1 MGRYRRGWALAKHS
15 WGVVKADRSLVVFPI
30 ISAIAGITTAA
41 VFFGAGAGIIAGT
54 HADWVGI
61 VLAVI
66 GVYLL
71 IAIGIFCGV
80 ALSACAAR
88 ALEGHDTTVGEG
100 LAAARQRQ
108 GLIFEW
114 AGVQLVV
121 GGLISLAEALLRE
134 VGGGII
140 AAIFGGVANFA
151 WAVASFFVVPVIA
164 FEGLGP
170 KDAIKRSSGIVR
182 DRWGE
187 GVTGAFA
194 IGAVAFLV
202 GILPAAIL
210 IVIGVAVAA
219 STPALA
225 AVLIVL
231 GAVFL
236 VVVILVQVTVSAVFK
251 VALFRFATDGSVLA
265 GFEQQELEAAFKPR
279 RRRRLAS

>member
-30 ISAIAGITTAA
+30 ISAIAGIVTAA

-54 HADWVGI
+54 RADWIGI

-100 LAAARQRQ
+100 IAAASKRR

-121 GGLISLAEALLRE
+121 GGLISVAEALLRQ
-134 VGGGII
+134 VGGALI
-140 AAIFGGVANFA
+140 AAIFGGLANFA
-151 WAVASFFVVPVIA
+151 WAVATFFVVPVIA
-164 FEGLGP
+164 FEDLSP
-170 KDAIKRSSGIVR
+170 RDAIKRSSGIVR
-182 DRWGE
+182 ERWGE

-210 IVIGVAVAA
+210 IVVGSAISGSA
-219 STPALA
+219 PAFG
-225 AVLIVL
+225 AVLVVL

-236 VVVILVQVTVSAVFK
+236 VVVILVQVTISTVFK
-251 VALFRFATDGSVLA
+251 VALYRFATDGSVLA
-265 GFEQQELEAAFKPR
+265 GFEQQELEAAFKPK
-279 RRRRLAS
+279 RRRL

>member
-1 MGRYRRGWALAKHS
+1 MGRYRRGWELAKHS

-30 ISAIAGITTAA
+30 ISAIAGIVTAV

-80 ALSACAAR
+80 ALSACAAL
-88 ALEGHDTTVGEG
+88 ALEGHETTVSEG
-100 LAAARQRQ
+100 IAAARERQ

-121 GGLISLAEALLRE
+121 GGLISVVEALLRE
-134 VGGGII
+134 VGGGIV
-140 AAIFGGVANFA
+140 AAIFGGLANFA
-151 WAVASFFVVPVIA
+151 WSVATFFVVPVIA
-164 FEGLGP
+164 FEKLSP
-170 KDAIKRSSGIVR
+170 RDAVRRSSTIVR
-182 DRWGE
+182 ERWGE

-194 IGAVAFLV
+194 IGGIAFLV

-210 IVIGVAVAA
+210 IAVGVAV
-219 STPALA
+219 SGSSPALG

-231 GAVFL
+231 GGVVL
-236 VVVILVQVTVSAVFK
+236 VVVVLVQVTISAVFK
-251 VALFRFATDGSVLA
+251 VALFRFATDGRVLA
-265 GFEQQELEAAFKPR
+265 GFQQQELEAAFRHKR
-279 RRRRLAS
+279 RP